1 MATGT
6 VGARVDD
13 YSRFD
18 AAHYIRTR
26 FPDPDE
32 TRTQF
37 YLRNFHEFYQQYHT
51 QWDHTGARLLEFGG
65 GPIIVPLISA
75 APFVS
80 EIVFSEYAD
89 SCRNE
94 VQLWKDNDPKAF
106 DWMPYIRHV
115 VNKLEQK
122 VDCESAAV
130 RAQTLRNRIHHI
142 VSCDINADQK
152 HLLGCEAVQEPF
164 DIISMNGCIEAVV
177 KSHTQY
183 QQSIAKLKTLM
194 KPGGLLVGVQFLGL
208 CGWEIQGEKYHCFPL
223 TEELVVTS
231 LQQAGFTLLEKKLS
245 TRFTVSETTKTITQ
259 NGTATALFV
268 ATKAN

>member
-1 MATGT
+1 MAT

-37 YLRNFHEFYQQYHT
+37 YLRHFHEFYQQYHT

-65 GPIIVPLISA
+65 GPIIIPLISA

-130 RAQTLRNRIHHI
+130 RAQTLRSRIHHI